1 MAPYYYHRQ
10 KEDGGFSDGSACGN
24 EMASERKMCRQ
35 LILHSVKYWA
45 EEYGL
50 DGFRF
55 DLMGL
60 HDTETMNLIRKE
72 DFKDL
77 TEYYRGLIALRGEIG
92 LYMIQTP
99 QFPSRVEVT
108 KAKDRVVVIRMDNRN
123 TGKTER
129 WQELFIVCN
138 SGKRSVQE
146 KLPEGKWEKLVDKS
160 SSWHWKKQS
169 IWSRMKKAGG
179 SAGVTGSTIVIYGRK
194 EG

>member
-1 MAPYYYHRQ
+1 MEEGSFPVDKENLHRLLPGIAAFNDDIRDVI
-10 KEDGGFSDGSACGN
+10 KGSVFQAG
-24 EMASERKMCRQ
+24 
-35 LILHSVKYWA
+35 
-45 EEYGL
+45 EEFARTKQGDENSYRSSPEANCL
-50 DGFRF
+50 DW
-55 DLMGL
+55 
-60 HDTETMNLIRKE
+60 ERKE

-99 QFPSRVEVT
+99 QVPSRVEVT